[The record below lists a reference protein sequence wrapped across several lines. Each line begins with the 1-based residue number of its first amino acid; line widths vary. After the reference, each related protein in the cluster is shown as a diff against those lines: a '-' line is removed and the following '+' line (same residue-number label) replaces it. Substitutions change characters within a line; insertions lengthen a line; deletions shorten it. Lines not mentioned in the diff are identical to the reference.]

1 MQNYRPAIL
10 KRLLYNTIT
19 QYIVNELIIYVL
31 KEVLSKF
38 NLFSDK
44 AAHKKISF
52 SNDIWFLSYVK
63 LNF

>member
-52 SNDIWFLSYVK
+52 SAK
-63 LNF
+63 LDFQMTFGF